1 MYSHFTPC
9 QHGHHELVSVLNR
22 LAASR
27 LQKQLQVWLAK
38 GSKNKRAYSYQLEQC
53 WYSKPSAMFLLQ
65 HHCSDKYV
73 HSLSKR
79 AMPRFA
85 SQLIAMHHA
94 ISKIRLAL
102 MVDDL
107 VAWVLQMEWCHD
119 HQHILQA
126 CNNLMS
132 QANYFSPMQLKLSE
146 LCRTRWTKL
155 N

>member
-9 QHGHHELVSVLNR
+9 QHGHHELASVLNR

-53 WYSKPSAMFLLQ
+53 WYSKPQQCSLLQ
-65 HHCSDKYV
+65 HHSALNMYTPR
-73 HSLSKR
+73 KR
-79 AMPRFA
+79 AMLGFA
-85 SQLIAMHHA
+85 SQFIAMHHA
-94 ISKIRLAL
+94 ISNIRLAL

>member
-27 LQKQLQVWLAK
+27 LQKQLQVEVWLAK

-107 VAWVLQMEWCHD
+107 VAWVLQMAWCRWSSTYAV
-119 HQHILQA
+119 QA

-132 QANYFSPMQLKLSE
+132 PSKLHFRVTGYSF
-146 LCRTRWTKL
+146 
-155 N
+155 